1 MERASPVN
9 DLVGPDGMTDRELL
23 QATLRVNTI
32 IFGVILGMF
41 AGFALMALA
50 LLGSGADRHGGL
62 VAALIGVF
70 LPGYGPGW
78 PGALIGFAWGAAIGG
93 LLGGGI
99 YRLNGRLALEKVN
112 ELTLVQR
119 DGEDFPRAILRLD
132 GHALGLAIGAA
143 GAAGLLTTTN
153 VLVLRGTAA
162 QSVHA
167 RLLSE
172 VLPGYTVTT
181 VGSLIGALELF
192 ALAYVACRAFVYL
205 YNRLAL
211 RRRRR

>member
-32 IFGVILGMF
+32 IFSVILGLF
-41 AGFALMALA
+41 AGFALMGLA
-50 LLGSGADRHGGL
+50 LLGAGAGGHGGL
-62 VAALIGVF
+62 LAALIGVF

-78 PGALIGFAWGAAIGG
+78 PGALIGFAWGVLIGG

-99 YRLNGRLALEKVN
+99 YRLNSRLALEKVN
-112 ELTLVQR
+112 ELTLAQR

-132 GHALGLAIGAA
+132 GNALGLAIGAA
-143 GAAGLLTTTN
+143 VAAGLLTTTN

-162 QSVHA
+162 QSIHA

-172 VLPGYTVTT
+172 ILPGYTVTT
-181 VGSLIGALELF
+181 VGSVVGAIELF
-192 ALAYVACRAFVYL
+192 GFAYVACRAFVYI